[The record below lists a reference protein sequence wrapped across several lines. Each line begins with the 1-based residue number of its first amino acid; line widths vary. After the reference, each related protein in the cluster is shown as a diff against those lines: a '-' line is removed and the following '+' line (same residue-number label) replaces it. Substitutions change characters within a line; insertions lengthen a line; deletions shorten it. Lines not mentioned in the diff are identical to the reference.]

1 MKPGYIFSSVSVIAL
16 TLILIL
22 PQLATASP
30 TPVAQAA
37 ANPPVGAVSQAAPTL
52 PTPTNAVEAAAEVV
66 QPTPT
71 QPAPTQPAPAVEDSI
86 PLTAYN
92 APPEIQGFVS
102 SLINNQPDLIVGAY
116 VSGLFALPVLQQ
128 PAGDTEFVS
137 PQDFTLTEY
146 AAARDYGSIGILAHN
161 YLSGKNFFK
170 ITPNQEII
178 LIYGDGRLEYF
189 RVTGIESFQ
198 ALSPTNAYS
207 DFIDLSDPTRTVIP
221 YSTVFNSMYGTPNR
235 VVLQTCIE
243 ANGDPSWGRIFII
256 AEPVLATTS
265 PNSIFLN

>member
-16 TLILIL
+16 ALILLL

-30 TPVAQAA
+30 NPVAQAA
-37 ANPPVGAVSQAAPTL
+37 SNPPIAAANQAAPMDIA
-52 PTPTNAVEAAAEVV
+52 PTTAAEVAAVPV
-66 QPTPT
+66 QPSPTP
-71 QPAPTQPAPAVEDSI
+71 PAPTQTAPPDEDSI

-102 SLINNQPDLIVGAY
+102 SLINNQPNLVVGAY

-128 PAGDTEFVS
+128 PSGDTEFVS
-137 PQDFTLTEY
+137 SQDFTLTEY

-161 YLSGKNFFK
+161 YLSGKDFFK
-170 ITPNQEII
+170 ITPNQEIT
-178 LIYGDGRLEYF
+178 LIYGDGRLAYF
-189 RVTGIESFQ
+189 RVMGIESFQ
-198 ALSPTNAYS
+198 ALSPTNAFS
-207 DFIDLSDPTRTVIP
+207 DFIDLSDPTRTVVP
-221 YSTVFNSMYGTPNR
+221 YSTVFNSMYGSPNR

-256 AEPVLATTS
+256 AEPVLAS
-265 PNSIFLN
+265 APPNSISLN